1 MVPVSFVRAL
11 CLRRV
16 HPSGGKGTLPNHP
29 WKHEPVSRQRAAMRR
44 RRILTSDSD
53 CFPTEE
59 IGNFRYRRAP
69 STAHLWSMKK
79 AAAQIAP
86 ATTRM
91 EALDRIKTAMVEK
104 KLTQAELAD
113 AADCHEKTIQNL
125 LGGRSVRDQTLFDVC
140 MVLGL
145 DFHGLRDAWHG
156 ETVAVE
162 SGNGPLEFKGKSSGG
177 IAPIYMGAYSQAA
190 VDHYIGSY
198 LTLRRSFSLPDT
210 IVAYRTDISWDPEWP
225 SLLFQERD
233 RPDAPYAH
241 RGRLYIPASSSFIHL
256 VSLTKGAMRMVV
268 VSQLDRAGEM
278 RGIITTLN
286 KQRANLI
293 PVATAI
299 LYAQRQDF
307 DAGALGEVTPKSPAY
322 AEYKRMLD
330 ETVAEGYAKL
340 VG

>member
-1 MVPVSFVRAL
+1 M
-11 CLRRV
+11 
-16 HPSGGKGTLPNHP
+16 
-29 WKHEPVSRQRAAMRR
+29 
-44 RRILTSDSD
+44 TSDSD
-53 CFPTEE
+53 CFQAEK
-59 IGNFRYRRAP
+59 IGIFRQRRRPVATHRN
-69 STAHLWSMKK
+69 SWAMKK
-79 AAAQIAP
+79 VADQIAP
-86 ATTRM
+86 ATTRT

-162 SGNGPLEFKGKSSGG
+162 SASGPLEFARNGGG
-177 IAPIYMGAYSQAA
+177 IAPIYMGAYTQAA

-286 KQRANLI
+286 KQRATFI
-293 PVATAI
+293 PVATPI
-299 LYAQRQDF
+299 LYSHRQNF
-307 DAGALGEVTPKSPAY
+307 DGDTFGEVTPKNKAY
-322 AEYKRMLD
+322 AEYKRLLD